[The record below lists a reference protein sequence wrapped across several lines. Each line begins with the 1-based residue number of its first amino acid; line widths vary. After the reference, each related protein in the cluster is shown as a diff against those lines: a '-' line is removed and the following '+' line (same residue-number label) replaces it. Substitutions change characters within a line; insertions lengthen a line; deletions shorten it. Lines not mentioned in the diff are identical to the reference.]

1 MTCTA
6 EKEESIRLR
15 RKERACQ
22 ARQTAAVS
30 IKIEITRSENNCSY
44 QQRRKTSR
52 HKNKQEIYYEKFS
65 LLLLCFE
72 DNFWSSHCLALL
84 LLLLLL
90 LPKLISFLRDSSGQ
104 LFVFKTEAS
113 APSSVLICLF
123 PFLSLFWWLI
133 RKIRKNIKN
142 AWNNNDDW
150 VG

>member
-72 DNFWSSHCLALL
+72 DNFLVVAL
-84 LLLLLL
+84 
-90 LPKLISFLRDSSGQ
+90 FG
-104 LFVFKTEAS
+104 FAVVAAAAS
-113 APSSVLICLF
+113 AQINLVFARQLRPVIRIQNRGLSPIVGSNL
-123 PFLSLFWWLI
+123 PFSLSLFVLMVD
-133 RKIRKNIKN
+133 KENPKNIKN
-142 AWNNNDDW
+142 A
-150 VG
+150 